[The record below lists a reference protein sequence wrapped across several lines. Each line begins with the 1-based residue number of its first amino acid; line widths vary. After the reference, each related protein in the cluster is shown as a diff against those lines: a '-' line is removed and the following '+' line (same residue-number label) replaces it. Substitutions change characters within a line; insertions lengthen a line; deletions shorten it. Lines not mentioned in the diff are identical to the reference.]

1 MRPKA
6 RKFWSQF
13 LEVAVNVSV
22 ANLGNFHIL
31 GIENSNWVWK
41 VTVLDYFIYSIE
53 NKTESIHS
61 MTAR

>member
-31 GIENSNWVWK
+31 GIENSNWV
-41 VTVLDYFIYSIE
+41 
-53 NKTESIHS
+53 
-61 MTAR
+61 